1 MIAAMQP
8 LQQQPQQP
16 QPTVSTAVNGLL
28 PTAHQLHALAAMGMS
43 TPTVQTNSLSS
54 FAQRY
59 LCDLPRM
66 PWAMC
71 NDYLEPVC
79 RGCVNYEGAEKIEAV
94 IENARRMKQA
104 HTLGSS
110 LDSMLST
117 PNSNATATSPSA
129 VSNNNNPKMKSM
141 MISKPES
148 AAVTPASNISASN
161 GMPPPVL
168 PFTQQSP
175 PYSRTTP
182 MAVNNPIANLPIT
195 SVASQASQLPNANSF
210 QHLAQFTQLS
220 DALAQQQR
228 FLAMS
233 RAAAVAAQ
241 GMDEIQLQQ
250 LRSSLPL
257 LHQFPVGDA
266 NTRWFERSNA
276 RNRKKTGSRRRDQG
290 SVRKGTKKL
299 VCLLKGKFEKFKFDF
314 LFKDRTSQGSREIQ
328 TSPTSTTGPDHESR
342 SSAHPLERVLH
353 CTSCNERL
361 EDTHF
366 VQCPSVSGHRFCFT
380 CSKRAIRRQCAQQEV
395 YCPSGDK
402 CPLAVGAMPW
412 TFMPHEIRTILADE
426 YDAFAKE
433 RERLGIFV
441 PQPTNATAL
450 ASASNSD
457 VGKSAGESGS
467 RSSSASRLSSPASH
481 GSQATNATHS
491 AKVTE

>member
-8 LQQQPQQP
+8 LQQSQQP
-16 QPTVSTAVNGLL
+16 QPAVSTATPVNGLL

-43 TPTVQTNSLSS
+43 TPTIQTNSLPNSRSS
-54 FAQRY
+54 APKQHCY

-79 RGCVNYEGAEKIEAV
+79 RGCVNYEGAEKIEVV

-148 AAVTPASNISASN
+148 AAVTPASNISTSH

-168 PFTQQSP
+168 PFAQQSP

-195 SVASQASQLPNANSF
+195 SVASQTSQLPNANSF

-220 DALAQQQR
+220 DAFAQQQR

-257 LHQFPVGDA
+257 LHQFPLGMPTLGGLNGLLPGAGRKRDHDDEIKDLYGKA
-266 NTRWFERSNA
+266 QRS
-276 RNRKKTGSRRRDQG
+276 
-290 SVRKGTKKL
+290 
-299 VCLLKGKFEKFKFDF
+299 
-314 LFKDRTSQGSREIQ
+314 EIQ
-328 TSPTSTTGPDHESR
+328 TSPTSTTGPDNESR
-342 SSAHPLERVLH
+342 PAAHPLERVLH

-412 TFMPHEIRTILADE
+412 TFMPHEIRTILAEE

-433 RERLGIFV
+433 RERLGIFI

-450 ASASNSD
+450 AANSD